1 MLVCHFHSSHVP
13 ASHETEAMP
22 RADKTYVDALYS
34 RIVHDMLADDMRKTV
49 LLACKGRDNKGG
61 VGAIF
66 VVKLCMLR

>member
-1 MLVCHFHSSHVP
+1 
-13 ASHETEAMP
+13 MP